1 MSSYQN
7 SIPITIH
14 AEIDN
19 DIIIDEEISQRS
31 GGVTT
36 GRRIFRSVFGSA
48 FGIGC
53 CCMGALLLLAYLG
66 SSPIDNN
73 QVSSLRLNNNMQEL
87 AQQQMLPVD
96 MLEETP
102 VHHRAPVHHRKDD
115 DDDKD
120 DAEDDA
126 EDDEP
131 EDEPEEDVSDE
142 PAPVHKHHNHTH
154 AEADENEN
162 GIPDKKENEFWETIE
177 KDIHDFF
184 HHPASTET
192 AAIEAAAFENEFGYD

>member
-7 SIPITIH
+7 SIPVTIH

-19 DIIIDEEISQRS
+19 DIIIAEESSSQRG

-53 CCMGALLLLAYLG
+53 CCCGALLLMAYLG
-66 SSPIDNN
+66 GSPIDSNH
-73 QVSSLRLNNNMQEL
+73 VSSLSVNNNMEEL
-87 AQQQMLPVD
+87 AQQQILPVD

-115 DDDKD
+115 DDKD
-120 DAEDDA
+120 DAEDDV

-131 EDEPEEDVSDE
+131 ADEPVDEPEDE

-162 GIPDKKENEFWETIE
+162 GIPDKKENEFWATIE

-184 HHPASTET
+184 HHPATTET

>member
-1 MSSYQN
+1 MLRMM
-7 SIPITIH
+7 I
-14 AEIDN
+14 AAKN
-19 DIIIDEEISQRS
+19 DYDDDE
-31 GGVTT
+31 
-36 GRRIFRSVFGSA
+36 
-48 FGIGC
+48 
-53 CCMGALLLLAYLG
+53 GA
-66 SSPIDNN
+66 D
-73 QVSSLRLNNNMQEL
+73 V
-87 AQQQMLPVD
+87 
-96 MLEETP
+96 
-102 VHHRAPVHHRKDD
+102 KDD